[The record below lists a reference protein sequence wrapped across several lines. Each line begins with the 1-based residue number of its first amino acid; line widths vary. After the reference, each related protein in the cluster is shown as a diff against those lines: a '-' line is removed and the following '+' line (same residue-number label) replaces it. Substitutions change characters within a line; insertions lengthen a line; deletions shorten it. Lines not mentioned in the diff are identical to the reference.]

1 MSLRAPDPP
10 LGDGVV
16 SLRPLAS
23 RDLDAVEQ
31 ALRDP
36 EITRWFDDRR
46 LSADDVVGQAQ
57 SGWEQSQAAEFA
69 IVDGEECVGSIWLNL
84 GPSWRATVGY
94 WLLAQA
100 RGRGLV
106 TRALLLVARWAFD
119 EVGVQRISLLADPR
133 NATSIGVAERAGF
146 YREGVLR
153 SWTDVNGERVDY
165 VSFSL
170 LPSDLSGELDA

>member
-1 MSLRAPDPP
+1 M
-10 LGDGVV
+10 
-16 SLRPLAS
+16 
-23 RDLDAVEQ
+23 
-31 ALRDP
+31 
-36 EITRWFDDRR
+36 
-46 LSADDVVGQAQ
+46 
-57 SGWEQSQAAEFA
+57 
-69 IVDGEECVGSIWLNL
+69 
-84 GPSWRATVGY
+84 
-94 WLLAQA
+94 
-100 RGRGLV
+100 

-146 YREGVLR
+146 HREGVLR